1 MKLADKLLNLV
12 GIGRDRGLP
21 PPRLVA
27 IADGL
32 LVTERHAE
40 AWYLISVAN
49 TDLATEAEQDTAL
62 DAAVSAAGT
71 ILGDRH
77 CHLKVVWG
85 RFTGR
90 DYVDSLDGHYRLGD
104 HDGWTRTRADRID
117 EMRMPE
123 RYVALGV
130 HLSDRDPRS
139 TSHVR
144 GAASDALGLTS
155 WRVGAKELAHLDD
168 RVRKLGRQLGTSV
181 WRAQAAPAEV
191 IAWMV
196 SREMHR
202 GAASAPRHGLITGA
216 SLARLTSGR
225 VMPYTDHLRIYDTR
239 GQVAAYTTVLAM
251 TDFPEEMETPGNG
264 EWLRTL
270 SEIRAIDDDGD
281 EIDVTVEA
289 SVRFR
294 VLTKKTARHLVDET
308 RKSAKEQRRSA
319 AKGSAEETADE
330 IVETER
336 VMREVKRDINRSGLT
351 LVEDHPRLLV
361 SADSREDLD
370 AYVDAVVAH
379 YADRG
384 ITVAAGADEQR
395 DLWLESLP
403 GDQIR
408 VPDLGHVRESTA
420 FFASWFWGGASVGDA
435 RGPAIGYLTGST
447 PGLVRFD
454 AAAGSAL
461 GDATTTLFLG
471 RSGRGKTTAA
481 MIAGLDSAF
490 AGAWVP
496 LLDLKGDAGGV
507 SAVAAD
513 HGVPTAVV
521 EITSKFSGAADL
533 LRVLPVDDALLQ
545 VPSQLML
552 LLPPHLRGAAEA
564 PVMAATRAEIRSAEP
579 SSWGVIQRLCS
590 ADSETTRTVGNALR
604 DLVETGLGSIVAGPP
619 SGISSLTTDPGL
631 WVVQMPGLTLPSPES
646 APESWSPIERV
657 GMACLRG
664 CLAWMVRTTGRREF
678 RGRPKVVIVPEV
690 HLLTKTPDGAGFLD
704 YIARVGRALGA
715 SLVLDT
721 QDPASILKL
730 PGLVEQITTLFAF
743 SLRSKEQVDSLLELL
758 GRPQTAPYQAL
769 VRGINTAANGKN
781 IRHGHCIMRDRWDE
795 VATVQ
800 IDIPSEKVEAQLRTT
815 PEREEFV
822 PEQEEIEP
830 DSGVMHDQYD
840 DRDDQDDDQDLD
852 ADLEPDAAQ
861 VGDKEHVA

>member
-1 MKLADKLLNLV
+1 MKLADRLLNLV
-12 GIGRDRGLP
+12 GIGRERGLP

-49 TDLATEAEQDTAL
+49 TDLATESEQDAAL

-71 ILGDRH
+71 ILGDRL

-85 RFTGR
+85 RFTGN
-90 DYVDSLDGHYRLGD
+90 DYVESMESHYRIGD
-104 HDGWTRTRADRID
+104 YAGWTQTRADRID

-130 HLSDRDPRS
+130 HLADRDPRS
-139 TSHVR
+139 TSHVK
-144 GAASDALGLTS
+144 GAASDALGMTS

-191 IAWMV
+191 IAWLV

-202 GAASAPRHGLITGA
+202 GAASAPRQGMITGA
-216 SLARLTSGR
+216 SLARLTAGR
-225 VMPYTDHLRIYDTR
+225 VMPYTDHLRIYDSR
-239 GQVAAYTTVLAM
+239 GQIAAYTAVLAM
-251 TDFPEEMETPGNG
+251 TDFPEELETPGTG

-270 SEIRAIDDDGD
+270 SEIKAIDDDGD

-294 VLTKKTARHLVDET
+294 VLTKKSARNLVDET

-361 SADSREDLD
+361 SADTREDLD
-370 AYVDAVVAH
+370 TYVDAVIGH

-384 ITVAAGADEQR
+384 ITVAVGADEQR

-403 GDQIR
+403 GDQLR

-420 FFASWFWGGASVGDA
+420 FLASWFWGGASVGDA

-507 SAVAAD
+507 SAVARD
-513 HGVPTAVV
+513 YGVPTSIV

-564 PVMAATRAEIRSAEP
+564 PVMAATRAEIQSPEP
-579 SSWGVIQRLCS
+579 SSWGVIQRLCQS
-590 ADSETTRTVGNALR
+590 ESETIRTVGTALR

-619 SGISSLTTDPGL
+619 TGVSSLTTDPGL
-631 WVVQMPGLTLPSPES
+631 WIVQMPGLTLPSPES

-678 RGRPKVVIVPEV
+678 RGRSKVVIVPEV
-690 HLLTKTPDGAGFLD
+690 HLLTKTPDGASFLD

-721 QDPASILKL
+721 QDPASIIKL

-743 SLRSKEQVDSLLELL
+743 SLRSRDQVDSLLELL

-769 VRGINTAANGKN
+769 VRGINTSANGKT

-795 VATVQ
+795 VATIQ
-800 IDIPSEKVEAQLRTT
+800 IDIPSEAVELQLRTT
-815 PEREEFV
+815 PEREEFL
-822 PEQEEIEP
+822 PPQEIEEAITDRYTEEMP
-830 DSGVMHDQYD
+830 DDEPATVGGGAP
-840 DRDDQDDDQDLD
+840 DR
-852 ADLEPDAAQ
+852 
-861 VGDKEHVA
+861 EHVA